1 MNGLLRYRPLALR
14 HQVINRWLM
23 TGVLTRGERF
33 TPVTMEGDINDWLI
47 HGFSIHENP
56 CRKEFV
62 ERRRAAKPEHPV
74 RGVPLP
80 GERVSLWGKEAA
92 WNVYFPWG
100 NPRVEESGFYYVP
113 THLLR
118 YGYAVVR
125 SPSAHRAVFVLK
137 TCGGVA
143 LWVNGEM
150 VCDFA
155 PFTRNIERETRIEIE
170 LEAGENVFVV
180 CHEDLAERDTL
191 YHFTLEYTG
200 PEELEILLP
209 VADDA
214 AAEAVRRLEEA
225 LDAAYFPSNSVTD
238 GEVRLMFERP
248 PDEPVTFR
256 VRTQSDF
263 PSVPRAAD
271 EPPRRTL
278 LPGEREL
285 ALGHTRDWGTRYQY
299 FILEAEAGGVAIR
312 RRFGIELH
320 DGGFR
325 PGDGAS
331 LTVAERK
338 RIALECVARYGSP
351 NIHTAIAGLAV
362 GESRQV
368 CRELILEGLQGI
380 RDRYDCADF
389 YLVALFRLWRDYR
402 DSGLFDEA
410 FWAGLKETILGFRY
424 WIDEPGDDVM
434 WFFSENHALLFH
446 TCQLLAGQLFPDD
459 VFANS
464 GETGAR
470 RREKAE
476 RLLAA
481 WFDRFF
487 AEGLAEWN
495 SNAYIPIDVLG
506 LVHLHDLAENPEL
519 KEKAKRALDS
529 LFHYMTAEA
538 HEGILAST
546 FGRSYEKELMGHHAA
561 GTTSLIWAG
570 YGVGHVNCHSYNVP
584 FYLSDYEP
592 PRGYASR
599 IRLGPREELEFK
611 LEQGKGGYAKLVHYR
626 TRSFV
631 LSSISDFRPGA
642 KGYQE
647 HVQHLAFSPV
657 AQIWVNHPGE
667 LYPFGSGRPSFWAGN
682 GCLPKVGQY
691 KGLAVLLFDID
702 PEHDADYTHAYF
714 PVAAFS
720 RTERRGNWMFAS
732 FGDESWAAVY
742 AANGLRMTA
751 SGPNRDREL
760 VSPGRRNVWIVRAS
774 DRGEFATFERFVEAV
789 AGMPLDASAEE
800 LRVRLDDA
808 VYGEAA
814 MDWHAPLAVGGR
826 PVAVEGCGVQGVLS
840 RRERGASES

>member
-1 MNGLLRYRPLALR
+1 MNGQLRYRPLALR
-14 HQVINRWLM
+14 RQVINRWLL

-33 TPVTMEGDINDWLI
+33 TPMTMEGDINDWLI

-62 ERRRAAKPEHPV
+62 ERRRAARPAYPI
-74 RGVPLP
+74 RAVPRP
-80 GERVSLWGKEAA
+80 GDRVSLWGKEVR

-118 YGYAVVR
+118 YGCAIVH
-125 SPSAHRAVFVLK
+125 SPAAHRAVFELK

-143 LWVNGEM
+143 LWVNGEA

-155 PFTRNIERETRIEIE
+155 PFTRNIEQQTRVEIE

-200 PEELEILLP
+200 SEPLEIRLP

-214 AAEAVRRLEEA
+214 EAEAVLRVEEA
-225 LDAAYFPSNSVTD
+225 LEAAYFPSNSVTD
-238 GEVRLMFERP
+238 GEVRLLFERP
-248 PDEPVTFR
+248 PDRPVTFR
-256 VRTQSDF
+256 VRAESDF
-263 PSVPRAAD
+263 PGVPRSGR
-271 EPPRRTL
+271 EPLR
-278 LPGEREL
+278 REL
-285 ALGHTRDWGTRYQY
+285 PPGGQTLTLGHTSDWGTRYQY
-299 FILEAEAGGVAIR
+299 FILETDAGNVTIR
-312 RRFGIELH
+312 KRFGIELH
-320 DGGFR
+320 DTGLS
-325 PGDGAS
+325 PEDGERMS
-331 LTVAERK
+331 VAERK
-338 RIALECVARYGSP
+338 RAALSCVARYGSP
-351 NIHTAIAGLAV
+351 NIHTAIAGLTT
-362 GESRQV
+362 GEPPEK

-389 YLVALFRLWRDYR
+389 YLVALFRFWRDYR

-410 FWAGLKETILGFRY
+410 FWAGIRETILGFRY

-446 TCQLLAGQLFPDD
+446 TCQLLAGQLFPGER
-459 VFANS
+459 FANS
-464 GETGAR
+464 GETGEQR
-470 RREKAE
+470 RAKAE

-495 SNAYIPIDVLG
+495 SSAYIPIDMLG
-506 LVHLHDLAENPEL
+506 FVHLHDLADNPEL
-519 KEKAKRALDS
+519 REKAKRAMDL

-538 HEGILAST
+538 HEGCLAAT

-570 YGVGHVNCHSYNVP
+570 YGAGNVNGYSYNVP

-592 PRGYASR
+592 PRAYADR
-599 IRLGPREELEFK
+599 IRLEPGKELEFR

-626 TRSFV
+626 TRSFA

-647 HVQHLAFSPV
+647 HVQHLAFSPE

-667 LYPFGSGRPSFWAGN
+667 LYPYGSGRPSFWAGN

-691 KGLAVLLFDID
+691 KGLAILLFDID
-702 PEHDADYTHAYF
+702 PAHDADYTHACF

-720 RTERRGNWMFAS
+720 RVDRRGKWMFAC
-732 FGDESWAAVY
+732 FGDEAWAAVY
-742 AANGLRMTA
+742 AANGLRLTA
-751 SGPNRDREL
+751 AGPNRRREL
-760 VSPGRRNVWIVRAS
+760 VSPGRRNVWLVRAS
-774 DRGEFATFERFVEAV
+774 DREEFETFERFAEAMV
-789 AGMPLDASAEE
+789 RMPMEVSADD
-800 LRVRLDDA
+800 LRVRLEDA
-808 VYGEAA
+808 VYGELR
-814 MDWHAPLAVGGR
+814 MDWLAPLTANGR
-826 PVAVEGCGVQGVLS
+826 PAFAEGCGVQGLLA
-840 RRERGASES
+840 RRERGTSES